1 MGQRALLARRLV
13 EAGVPFITLYDG
25 GWDNHGKLFD
35 NLKVRLP
42 SWDQTVAAL
51 IADLDDRGL
60 LKTTLVIALGEFG
73 RTPQVNKDGGRDHW
87 SNAMSV
93 LWAGG
98 GTPGGQVVGST
109 DKKGF
114 AALERVLSPENFAS
128 TIYRKLG
135 IDPDKMLYTPNG
147 RPAHLVSDPTPIREL
162 MG

>member
-1 MGQRALLARRLV
+1 M
-13 EAGVPFITLYDG
+13 
-25 GWDNHGKLFD
+25 FD

-114 AALERVLSPENFAS
+114 AALERVLSPEYFAS
-128 TIYRKLG
+128 TIYRMLG